1 MARRSIELYEYCQR
15 PEVQPRAVA
24 ERLAFLGCVDP
35 GQADFVLLEA
45 GVEQG
50 DGVAVG
56 DRDDVSV
63 VTRFD
68 APMIT

>member
-15 PEVQPRAVA
+15 PEVQPRAVS

-35 GQADFVLLEA
+35 GQTDLVLLEV

-56 DRDDVSV
+56 D
-63 VTRFD
+63 
-68 APMIT
+68 